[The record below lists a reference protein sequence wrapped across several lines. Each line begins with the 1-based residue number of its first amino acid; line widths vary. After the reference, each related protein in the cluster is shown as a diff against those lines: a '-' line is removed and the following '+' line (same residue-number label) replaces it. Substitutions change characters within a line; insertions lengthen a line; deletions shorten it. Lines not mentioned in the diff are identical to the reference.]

1 MNQVVISSVFID
13 ISSQTLGQA
22 VQEKAT
28 EDRPLQANNPMSC
41 WCGNFFEVILGSSR
55 PERP

>member
-41 WCGNFFEVILGSSR
+41 
-55 PERP
+55 